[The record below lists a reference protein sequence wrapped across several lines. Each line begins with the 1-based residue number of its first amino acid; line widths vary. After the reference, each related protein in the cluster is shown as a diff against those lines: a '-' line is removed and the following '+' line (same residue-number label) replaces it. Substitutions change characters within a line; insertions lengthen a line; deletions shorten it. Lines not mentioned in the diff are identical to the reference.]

1 VRIDEQTA
9 MSTAET
15 GSDVSNVA
23 AKSRCHGVDG
33 RRQTDS
39 RRRDLDGL
47 LKSLD
52 VVRVLIFLA
61 YVRQHVRIYRQSI
74 LLRFSEQA
82 QLSQKDHGTLRV
94 MEYFAKSF
102 KVTEGHSQI

>member
-1 VRIDEQTA
+1 

-61 YVRQHVRIYRQSI
+61 YTYDNTYVYIVSLYCCASQNKLSCRRKTTGRFVSWNI
-74 LLRFSEQA
+74 LLSHLRSLKVIRKFN
-82 QLSQKDHGTLRV
+82 DTL
-94 MEYFAKSF
+94 E
-102 KVTEGHSQI
+102 